1 MAARGRHAGEPLRG
15 CCGEPGCVLIT
26 YRTCALVPIEIEET
40 SKEMGEK
47 DPGRD
52 KQDFV
57 LFEIIIKSVSGVSL
71 SIHFAQC
78 NHCIR

>member
-1 MAARGRHAGEPLRG
+1 
-15 CCGEPGCVLIT
+15 
-26 YRTCALVPIEIEET
+26 LVPIEIEET